1 MTVLD
6 PARRKVYELELNRAL
21 WRTALAPYSRR
32 RLQESLLDLY
42 LQEAAPLYDYLIL
55 PKQFLAKLIE
65 TIGDIYADEFPADL
79 PDTDQQRHLL
89 KLVDPTETYKTFLR
103 TFLKSLV
110 ECTKGFPAHARTALN
125 VRSSPLFSV
134 TRALLAA
141 DDFAP
146 DFAEIPNAL
155 NAPIAEACEQ
165 LAKHGIFPH
174 RNLFLPPCW
183 DEFDEP
189 EPIFYPDYF
198 TESEPVDDKWDKADW
213 RDRKRRHEAGER
225 TRKQDFQQLDLSL
238 WKVRKERH
246 AKQHKQVRQDTKA
259 WEISFFYSPYF
270 PHRHKISNQSVDIP
284 FDIPEDRWFEAC
296 WIVAASG
303 AGKTNLLRH
312 LILNRLE
319 QDATI
324 IILDSKGDLF
334 SSFHRLAAIKDRLII
349 LETTPDYPLAI
360 NPFATGHPSEF
371 LDYLFGVFNTGLTAH
386 QSIPFTQI
394 INLLEKVPKP
404 TMETFWDIVVDGAK
418 AYQKEITQLPPRD
431 QRFFE
436 KEFNGPRYAERRAE
450 IQARLRIILNNKWLG
465 PILSSKD
472 TRINM
477 ADLLD
482 SGKVICINNS
492 YTLLSPFGSEFL
504 GRLFL
509 ALIWYAGRQRKG
521 KKPVYVFL
529 DEAHYVIANDRH
541 IDDMITQ
548 LRSKRISLTFAH
560 QFLKQ
565 IDDEKVR
572 ASLNTC
578 AIKLFNT
585 TGDPMASAYFPNTP
599 SDVLATIDQGHFA
612 AFVKFKTKTAELLP
626 VPHHKLNDDTQTF
639 ADTLQYP
646 LIGDYEYHTL
656 MLTMRARY
664 AKRDIPTDEL
674 YEENY
679 INPNVADKGGFY
691 SAKVRVNVHGTEWK
705 TLKVSIPAN
714 MREGYRIRFPN
725 YGTFRTD
732 GTRGSVIHIL
742 YRRTSDAPQ
751 TGPAEL
757 NTSKHKKQSR
767 EEW

>member
-1 MTVLD
+1 MGTFD
-6 PARRKVYELELNRAL
+6 WDYTFE
-21 WRTALAPYSRR
+21 
-32 RLQESLLDLY
+32 
-42 LQEAAPLYDYLIL
+42 YDY
-55 PKQFLAKLIE
+55 
-65 TIGDIYADEFPADL
+65 
-79 PDTDQQRHLL
+79 
-89 KLVDPTETYKTFLR
+89 
-103 TFLKSLV
+103 
-110 ECTKGFPAHARTALN
+110 
-125 VRSSPLFSV
+125 
-134 TRALLAA
+134 
-141 DDFAP
+141 AP
-146 DFAEIPNAL
+146 FN
-155 NAPIAEACEQ
+155 
-165 LAKHGIFPH
+165 
-174 RNLFLPPCW
+174 
-183 DEFDEP
+183 EP
-189 EPIFYPDYF
+189 EPLDREEKHRWRQRKHFH
-198 TESEPVDDKWDKADW
+198 ESN
-213 RDRKRRHEAGER
+213 RDILLETTAPW
-225 TRKQDFQQLDLSL
+225 TQ
-238 WKVRKERH
+238 
-246 AKQHKQVRQDTKA
+246 T
-259 WEISFFYSPYF
+259 FFYTPLRPYAHNF
-270 PHRHKISNQSVDIP
+270 IPRGAYQRP

-334 SSFHRLAAIKDRLII
+334 NSFHRLAAIKDRLII
-349 LETTPDYPLAI
+349 LETTPEHPLAI
-360 NPFATGHPSEF
+360 NPFDTGHPSEF

-394 INLLEKVPKP
+394 INLLEKVPNP

-418 AYQKEITQLPPRD
+418 AYQKEISQLPPRD

-472 TRINM
+472 TRVDM
-477 ADLLD
+477 AELLD
-482 SGKVICINNS
+482 SGNVICIDNS
-492 YTLLSPFGSEFL
+492 YTRLGPFGSEFL

-509 ALIWYAGRQRKG
+509 ALIWYAGRQRKS

-565 IDDEKVR
+565 IGDDTVR

-585 TGDPMASAYFPNTP
+585 TGEPTASAYFPNTP

-612 AFVKFKTKTAELLP
+612 AFVKFKTKTAEMLP
-626 VPHHKLNDDTQTF
+626 VPHHKVNDDTQTF
-639 ADTLQYP
+639 TDLRKYP
-646 LIGDYEYHTL
+646 LIGEHEYHAL
-656 MLTMRARY
+656 LLTMRARF
-664 AKRDIPTDEL
+664 AKRDIPADDL

-725 YGTFRTD
+725 YGAFRSD

-742 YRRTSDAPQ
+742 YRRTSDASQ
-751 TGPAEL
+751 TGPAAL
-757 NTSKHKKQSR
+757 STAKRKKQAP